1 MNKLILMGRLTGEPE
16 MKTFPGENANIVA
29 NFSLA
34 VDRMGKQ
41 REGQPSADFFRCQAW
56 GKQAEFAQK
65 YLHKGTKILLDGR
78 IQFRR
83 YENKNGVKMTTH
95 DVIVNAMEFA
105 ESKAASQGQGQVAP
119 QAQKPAVDTSWM
131 NVPETVGEEELPF

>member
-16 MKTFPGENANIVA
+16 IKTFPGENANIVA

-41 REGQPSADFFRCQAW
+41 RDGQPTADFFRCQAW
-56 GKQAEFAQK
+56 NKQAEFAQK
-65 YLHKGTKILLDGR
+65 YLHKGTKIVLEGR
-78 IQFRR
+78 IQFRD

-95 DVIVNAMEFA
+95 DVIVSNMEFA
-105 ESKAASQGQGQVAP
+105 ESKAASQATGTAVL
-119 QAQKPAVDTSWM
+119 QAQKATADTGWM
-131 NVPETVGEEELPF
+131 NIPETIGEEELPF